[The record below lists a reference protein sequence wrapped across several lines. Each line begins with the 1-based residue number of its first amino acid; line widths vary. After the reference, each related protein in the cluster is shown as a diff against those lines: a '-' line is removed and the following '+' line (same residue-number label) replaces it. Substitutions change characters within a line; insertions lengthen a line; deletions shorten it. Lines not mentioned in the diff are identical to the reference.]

1 MPRLKR
7 ELVGCSTTTS
17 VVMFLG
23 LGKEPSERELEREGR
38 LLLINDE
45 EKEGGQDATS
55 EPYGGLSFYKI
66 GIKIVQVGFTPS
78 YLHASPREFN

>member
-1 MPRLKR
+1 
-7 ELVGCSTTTS
+7 
-17 VVMFLG
+17 MFLG

-45 EKEGGQDATS
+45 EGGQDATS

-66 GIKIVQVGFTPS
+66 GIKIVQVGFTPLH
-78 YLHASPREFN
+78 LHASPREFN